1 MSAEVETMF
10 YLRKE
15 PWHGLGTQVME
26 APNSKEALKLAG
38 LDWKVVQEP
47 LITGAGDMVDGYKAN
62 VRNTDPVY
70 LRLMVIESN
79 SDPDKVRLEEL
90 LSDQVYLYERKTGK
104 VRIA

>member
-26 APNSKEALKLAG
+26 APNSREALKLAG

-47 LITGAGDMVDGYKAN
+47 LITGAEIWW
-62 VRNTDPVY
+62 T
-70 LRLMVIESN
+70 VIKPMSAI
-79 SDPDKVRLEEL
+79 
-90 LSDQVYLYERKTGK
+90 
-104 VRIA
+104 RIIRC